1 MIRLLAASLLSLGLL
16 AGCGG
21 AVETPRQVAVSGSGS
36 VTATPDVYVVR
47 GNASLRGLDI
57 AGLKNAVDQQVA
69 DILALGDDLD
79 IDPDNI
85 TADSVSVAP
94 EWQWQPEKRLLGY
107 RVSRNVTIRLDS
119 IDTYSALVT
128 GLARQGVNDFALAH
142 REISNQEALEQQ
154 ALARAMDNARERA
167 QVLADASGLS
177 LGKVISVSEAGAPGI
192 PVMRAMA
199 SAAPERDSYQPG
211 TSDVSAR
218 VNVIYELH

>member
-21 AVETPRQVAVSGSGS
+21 TVEPPRQVAVSGNGS

-47 GNASLRGLDI
+47 GSASLRGLDI

-79 IDPDNI
+79 IDPDKI

-177 LGKVISVSEAGAPGI
+177 LGKVISVSEAGAPGM